1 MRKLPSLIL
10 LLALSLTLFSQTSPH
25 GADFKLTCTD
35 CHNTSGWKVDMKHL
49 PFDHGTTKF
58 ALIGQHQD
66 VSCKL
71 CHPSL
76 EFAKSEK
83 ECISCHTDMH
93 NQTVGPD
100 CARCHTPASWV
111 VNNISEM
118 HQRSRFP
125 LLGAHI
131 TADCFACH
139 TNASGSLLNFGPLGI
154 ECIDCHQANY
164 QTAKDPDHVQ
174 GRFSTNCVECHNLAA
189 FSWTGAGFN
198 HNIFPLTGGHAISNC
213 QECHK
218 TPDYSSTSPVCIS
231 CHQSTYNA
239 TANPNHAA
247 NNISTDCGACHSTN
261 PSWTPATF
269 AVHNNYYIL
278 EGAHVAIANNCNACH
293 GGNYTS
299 TPNTCAGCHLT
310 NYNQTSNPPHQ
321 ESQFPT
327 TCSDCHTQNAWS
339 PANWDHDNLYFPV
352 YSGKHKNEWN
362 TCTDCHPNPGNYA
375 VFTCT
380 TSCHPQSKMDNAHH
394 GEAGYTYTSAACLNC
409 HPNGNGGKMMNGNF
423 RIE

>member
-1 MRKLPSLIL
+1 MRKLSSLIIF
-10 LLALSLTLFSQTSPH
+10 LALSFTLFSQTSPH
-25 GADFKLTCTD
+25 GAAFILPCTD
-35 CHNTSGWKVDMKHL
+35 CHNTSGWKIDMKNL

-58 ALIGQHQD
+58 ALAGQHQD

-71 CHPSL
+71 CHTSL

-111 VNNISEM
+111 VNNITEM

-164 QTAKDPDHVQ
+164 QTAKNPDHVQ
-174 GRFSTNCVECHNLAA
+174 GGFSTNCVECHNLNA
-189 FSWTGAGFN
+189 FSWTGTGFN

-231 CHQSTYNA
+231 CH
-239 TANPNHAA
+239 
-247 NNISTDCGACHSTN
+247 
-261 PSWTPATF
+261 
-269 AVHNNYYIL
+269 
-278 EGAHVAIANNCNACH
+278 
-293 GGNYTS
+293 
-299 TPNTCAGCHLT
+299 LT

-321 ESQFPT
+321 ASQFPT
-327 TCSDCHTQNAWS
+327 TCSDCHTHNAWS
-339 PANWDHDNLYFPV
+339 PANWDHDNLYFPI

-362 TCTDCHPNPGNYA
+362 TCTDCHPNQGNYA

-380 TSCHPQSKMDNAHH
+380 TSCHPQSKMDNEHR

-409 HPNGNGGKMMNGNF
+409 HPNGNGGNMMKENF